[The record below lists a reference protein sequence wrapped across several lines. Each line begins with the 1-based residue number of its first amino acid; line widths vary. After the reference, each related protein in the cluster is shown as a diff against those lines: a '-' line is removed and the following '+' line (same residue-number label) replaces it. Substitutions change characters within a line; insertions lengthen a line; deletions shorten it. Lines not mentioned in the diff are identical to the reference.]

1 MRPIGLIQDKLM
13 SVLEKIHAL
22 RQKFPRAEQQLADY
36 ILANP
41 DHIRDMPSQTLA
53 QAVGISQASVV
64 RFTQKLG
71 YKGYPDFKFAIADS
85 LHRQTPAT
93 ADTARLHGEI
103 SLQDSFADMAQK
115 LLASKINVLQKTHA
129 INSQASFEHAAMW
142 LRKAKRILLCGKGGS
157 ALVAKDFS
165 FKLQKL
171 GMAALAE
178 TDTHVQLA
186 NVANYSNED
195 VLIVISES
203 GETADSVKITEQAA
217 ANGVNIISITGYGNN
232 NVARLAGVCLYT
244 VADES
249 SARLSSIL
257 ARNAQEL
264 VIDTLFILLTQT
276 CPQGRKMLAASN
288 QAVDTFLSR
297 RR

>member
-1 MRPIGLIQDKLM
+1 M

-22 RQKFPRAEQQLADY
+22 RLKFPRAEQQLADY

-71 YKGYPDFKFAIADS
+71 YKGYPDFKFAINDS
-85 LHRQTPAT
+85 LHRQPSPVSG
-93 ADTARLHGEI
+93 TARLHGEI

-129 INSQASFEHAAMW
+129 INSQASYEQAALW
-142 LRKAKRILLCGKGGS
+142 LRNAKRVLLCGKGGS

-186 NVANYSNED
+186 NVANYGQDD

-217 ANGVNIISITGYGNN
+217 ANHVNIISITSYGNN
-232 NVARLAGVCLYT
+232 NVARLAGLKLYT

-288 QAVDTFLSR
+288 QAVDTFLAR

>member
-1 MRPIGLIQDKLM
+1 M
-13 SVLEKIHAL
+13 SVLDKIHAL
-22 RQKFPRAEQQLADY
+22 REKFPRAEQQLADY

-41 DHIRDMPSQTLA
+41 DHIRDMPSQLLA

-71 YKGYPDFKFAIADS
+71 YKGYPDFKFAISDS
-85 LHRQTPAT
+85 LHRQLPANRS
-93 ADTARLHGEI
+93 AKLHGEI
-103 SLQDSFADMAQK
+103 SLQDSFSTMSQK
-115 LLASKINVLQKTHA
+115 LLAVKINVLQKTHA
-129 INSQASFEHAAMW
+129 INNQACFEQAALW
-142 LRKAKRILLCGKGGS
+142 LRSAKRILLCGKGGS

-165 FKLQKL
+165 YKLQKL

-186 NVANYSNED
+186 NIANYSGND
-195 VLIVISES
+195 VLVLLSES
-203 GETADSVKITEQAA
+203 GETPDSVKITEQAA
-217 ANGVNIISITGYGNN
+217 ANGVQIISITSYGNN
-232 NVARLAGVCLYT
+232 SVSRLAGVKLYT

-276 CPQGRKMLAASN
+276 CPQGRQMLAASN
-288 QAVDTFLSR
+288 QAVDNFLAR
-297 RR
+297 KRQ

>member
-1 MRPIGLIQDKLM
+1 M
-13 SVLEKIHAL
+13 SVLDKINAL
-22 RQKFPRAEQQLADY
+22 RHKFPRAEQKLADY

-41 DHIRDMPSQTLA
+41 DQIRDMPSQLLA
-53 QAVGISQASVV
+53 QVVGISQASVV

-71 YKGYPDFKFAIADS
+71 YKGYPDFKFAISDS
-85 LHRQTPAT
+85 LHHQSPAENT
-93 ADTARLHGEI
+93 AKLHGEI
-103 SLQDSFADMAQK
+103 SLQDGFTQMSQK

-129 INSQASFEHAAMW
+129 INHQTSFEQAAAW
-142 LRKAKRILLCGKGGS
+142 LRDAKRILLCGKGGS

-186 NVANYSNED
+186 NIANYSNED
-195 VLIVISES
+195 VLVLLSES
-203 GETADSVKITEQAA
+203 GETPDSVKITEQAA
-217 ANGVNIISITGYGNN
+217 ANNVNIISITGYGNN
-232 NVARLAGVCLYT
+232 SVSRLAGVRLYT

-276 CPQGRKMLAASN
+276 CPQGRSKLAASN
-288 QAVDTFLSR
+288 QAVDAFLAR

>member
-1 MRPIGLIQDKLM
+1 M
-13 SVLEKIHAL
+13 SVLDKIKAL
-22 RQKFPRAEQQLADY
+22 RDKLPRAEQQLAGY
-36 ILANP
+36 VLANP
-41 DHIRDMPSQTLA
+41 DQIRDMSSQILA
-53 QAVGISQASVV
+53 NAVGISQASVV

-71 YKGYPDFKFAIADS
+71 YKGYPDFKFAISDS
-85 LHRQTPAT
+85 LHHQAP
-93 ADTARLHGEI
+93 DISSDKLHGEI
-103 SLQDSFADMAQK
+103 SLDDTFNTMSQK

-129 INSQASFEHAAMW
+129 INSQGSFEQAASL
-142 LRKAKRILLCGKGGS
+142 LRNAKRVLLCGKGGS

-165 FKLQKL
+165 YKLQKL

-186 NVANYSNED
+186 NIANYAADD
-195 VLIVISES
+195 VLVVISES

-217 ANGVNIISITGYGNN
+217 ANGVGIISITAYGANS
-232 NVARLAGVCLYT
+232 VARLASLNLYT
-244 VADES
+244 VAEES

-276 CPQGRKMLAASN
+276 CPQGRKKLAASN
-288 QAVDTFLSR
+288 QAVDTFLAR
-297 RR
+297 KR

>member
-1 MRPIGLIQDKLM
+1 M
-13 SVLEKIHAL
+13 SVLDKINAL
-22 RQKFPRAEQQLADY
+22 REKLPRAEQQLADY

-41 DHIRDMPSQTLA
+41 DHIRDMPSQMLA
-53 QAVGISQASVV
+53 KAVGISQASVV

-71 YKGYPDFKFAIADS
+71 YKGYPDFKFAINDS
-85 LHRQTPAT
+85 LHRQAPILST
-93 ADTARLHGEI
+93 DKLHGEI
-103 SLQDSFADMAQK
+103 SLDDTFSAMTQK

-129 INSQASFEHAAMW
+129 INSQTHFEQAALW
-142 LRKAKRILLCGKGGS
+142 LRNAKRVLLCGKGGS

-171 GMAALAE
+171 GIAALAE

-186 NVANYSNED
+186 NIANYTLDD
-195 VLIVISES
+195 VLVVLSES
-203 GETADSVKITEQAA
+203 GETPDSVKITEQAA
-217 ANGVNIISITGYGNN
+217 ANSVQIITITSYGNN
-232 NVARLAGVCLYT
+232 SVAKLAGVNLYT
-244 VADES
+244 VADEG

-276 CPQGRKMLAASN
+276 CPQGRKKLAASN
-288 QAVDTFLSR
+288 KAVDTFLAR
-297 RR
+297 KR

>member
-1 MRPIGLIQDKLM
+1 M
-13 SVLEKIHAL
+13 SVLDKIHAL
-22 RQKFPRAEQQLADY
+22 RDKFPRAEQQLAEY

-41 DHIRDMPSQTLA
+41 DHIRDMPSQMLA
-53 QAVGISQASVV
+53 KAVGISQASVV

-71 YKGYPDFKFAIADS
+71 YKGYPDFKFAITDS
-85 LHRQTPAT
+85 LHHQVLPAS
-93 ADTARLHGEI
+93 ADKLHGEI
-103 SLQDSFADMAQK
+103 SLDDTFSTMSQK
-115 LLASKINVLQKTHA
+115 LLASKINVLNKTHT
-129 INSQASFEHAAMW
+129 INSQTCYEQAALM
-142 LRKAKRILLCGKGGS
+142 LRNAKRVLLCGKGGS

-165 FKLQKL
+165 YKLQKL

-186 NVANYSNED
+186 NIANYTADD
-195 VLIVISES
+195 VLVVLSES
-203 GETADSVKITEQAA
+203 GETPDSVKITEQAA
-217 ANGVNIISITGYGNN
+217 SNSVQIISITAYGANSI
-232 NVARLAGVCLYT
+232 ARLAGLNLYT

-276 CPQGRKMLAASN
+276 CPQGRKKLAASN
-288 QAVDTFLSR
+288 KAVDTFLAR
-297 RR
+297 KR

>member
-1 MRPIGLIQDKLM
+1 M
-13 SVLEKIHAL
+13 SVLDKIHAL
-22 RQKFPRAEQQLADY
+22 REKFPRAEQQLAEY

-41 DHIRDMPSQTLA
+41 DHIRDMPSQMLA
-53 QAVGISQASVV
+53 KAVGISQASVV

-71 YKGYPDFKFAIADS
+71 YKGYPDFKFAITDS
-85 LHRQTPAT
+85 LHHQVLPAST
-93 ADTARLHGEI
+93 DKLHGEI
-103 SLQDSFADMAQK
+103 SLDDTFSTMSQK
-115 LLASKINVLQKTHA
+115 LLASKINVLNKTHS
-129 INSQASFEHAAMW
+129 INSQTSYEQAALM
-142 LRKAKRILLCGKGGS
+142 LRNAKRVLLCGKGGS

-165 FKLQKL
+165 YKLQKL

-186 NVANYSNED
+186 NIANYTAED
-195 VLIVISES
+195 VLVVLSES
-203 GETADSVKITEQAA
+203 GETTDSVKITEQAA
-217 ANGVNIISITGYGNN
+217 ANGVQIISITAYGSNSI
-232 NVARLAGVCLYT
+232 VKLAGLNLYT

-276 CPQGRKMLAASN
+276 CPQGRKKLAASN
-288 QAVDTFLSR
+288 KAVDTFLAR
-297 RR
+297 KR

>member
-1 MRPIGLIQDKLM
+1 MAVLDKI
-13 SVLEKIHAL
+13 SAL
-22 RQKFPRAEQQLADY
+22 REKLPRAEQQLANY

-41 DHIRDMPSQTLA
+41 AHIRDMPSQTLA
-53 QAVGISQASVV
+53 SAVGISQASVV

-71 YKGYPDFKFAIADS
+71 YKGYPDFKFALSDS
-85 LHRQTPAT
+85 LHLQAPAVT
-93 ADTARLHGEI
+93 SDKLHGEI
-103 SLQDSFADMAQK
+103 SLDDTFSAMSQK
-115 LLASKINVLQKTHA
+115 LLASKIHVLQKTHA
-129 INSQASFEHAAMW
+129 INPQTSFEQAALW
-142 LRKAKRILLCGKGGS
+142 LRDAKRILLCGKGGS

-165 FKLQKL
+165 YKLQKL

-186 NVANYSNED
+186 NIANYTKED
-195 VLIVISES
+195 VLVVLSES
-203 GETADSVKITEQAA
+203 GETADSVKITQQAA
-217 ANGVNIISITGYGNN
+217 LNGVQIISITSYGGNS
-232 NVARLAGVCLYT
+232 VAKLAGLQLFT

-276 CPQGRKMLAASN
+276 CPQGRQKLAASN
-288 QAVDTFLSR
+288 KAVDSFLAR
-297 RR
+297 KR

>member
-1 MRPIGLIQDKLM
+1 M
-13 SVLEKIHAL
+13 SVLDKIHAL
-22 RQKFPRAEQQLADY
+22 REKFPRAEQQLAEY
-36 ILANP
+36 ILTNP
-41 DHIRDMPSQTLA
+41 DQIRDMSSQMLA
-53 QAVGISQASVV
+53 KAVGISQASVV

-71 YKGYPDFKFAIADS
+71 YKGYPDFKFAITDS
-85 LHRQTPAT
+85 LHHQVLPVN
-93 ADTARLHGEI
+93 DDKLHGEI
-103 SLQDSFADMAQK
+103 SLDDSFSVMSQK
-115 LLASKINVLQKTHA
+115 LLASKINVLHKTHN
-129 INSQASFEHAAMW
+129 INPQTSYEQAALM
-142 LRKAKRILLCGKGGS
+142 LRHAKRVMLCGKGGS

-186 NVANYSNED
+186 NIANYTAED
-195 VLIVISES
+195 LLVVLSES
-203 GETADSVKITEQAA
+203 GETADIVKITEQAA
-217 ANGVNIISITGYGNN
+217 SNGVQIISITAYGPNSI
-232 NVARLAGVCLYT
+232 VRLAGLNLYT

-276 CPQGRKMLAASN
+276 SQEGRKKLAASN
-288 QAVDTFLSR
+288 QAVDTFLAR
-297 RR
+297 KR

>member
-1 MRPIGLIQDKLM
+1 M

-22 RQKFPRAEQQLADY
+22 RLKFPRAEQQLADY

-71 YKGYPDFKFAIADS
+71 YKGYPDFKFAINDS
-85 LHRQTPAT
+85 LHRQTPAVS
-93 ADTARLHGEI
+93 DTARLHGEI
-103 SLQDSFADMAQK
+103 SLQDGFADMAQK

-129 INSQASFEHAAMW
+129 INSQASYEQAALC

-186 NVANYSNED
+186 NIANYSNED

-203 GETADSVKITEQAA
+203 GETPDSVKITEQAA
-217 ANGVNIISITGYGNN
+217 TNGVNIISITSYGNN
-232 NVARLAGVCLYT
+232 NVARLAGLKLYT

-288 QAVDTFLSR
+288 QAVDTFLAR

>member
-1 MRPIGLIQDKLM
+1 M
-13 SVLEKIHAL
+13 SVLDKIKAL
-22 RQKFPRAEQQLADY
+22 RDKLPRAEQQLAGY
-36 ILANP
+36 VLANP
-41 DHIRDMPSQTLA
+41 DQIRDMSSQMLA
-53 QAVGISQASVV
+53 NAVGISQASVV

-71 YKGYPDFKFAIADS
+71 YKGYPDFKFAISDS
-85 LHRQTPAT
+85 LHHQAP
-93 ADTARLHGEI
+93 DISSDKLHGEI
-103 SLQDSFADMAQK
+103 SLDDTFNTMSQK

-129 INSQASFEHAAMW
+129 INSQGSFEQAASL
-142 LRKAKRILLCGKGGS
+142 LRNAKRVLLCGKGGS

-165 FKLQKL
+165 YKLQKL

-186 NVANYSNED
+186 NIANYTADD
-195 VLIVISES
+195 VLVVISES

-217 ANGVNIISITGYGNN
+217 ANGVGIISITAYGANS
-232 NVARLAGVCLYT
+232 VARLASLNLYT
-244 VADES
+244 VAEES

-276 CPQGRKMLAASN
+276 CPQGRKKLAASN
-288 QAVDTFLSR
+288 QAVDTFLAR
-297 RR
+297 KR

>member
-1 MRPIGLIQDKLM
+1 M
-13 SVLEKIHAL
+13 SVLDKIHAL
-22 RQKFPRAEQQLADY
+22 REKFPRAEQQLAEY

-41 DHIRDMPSQTLA
+41 DHIRDMPSQMLA
-53 QAVGISQASVV
+53 KAVGISQASVV

-71 YKGYPDFKFAIADS
+71 YKGYPDFKFAITDS
-85 LHRQTPAT
+85 LHHQVLPAS
-93 ADTARLHGEI
+93 ADKLHGEI
-103 SLQDSFADMAQK
+103 S
-115 LLASKINVLQKTHA
+115 LLASKINVLNKTHA
-129 INSQASFEHAAMW
+129 INSQTSYEQAALM
-142 LRKAKRILLCGKGGS
+142 LRNAKRVLLCGKGGS

-165 FKLQKL
+165 YKLQKL

-186 NVANYSNED
+186 NIANYTAED
-195 VLIVISES
+195 VLVVLSES

-217 ANGVNIISITGYGNN
+217 SNGVQIISVTAYGANN
-232 NVARLAGVCLYT
+232 IARLAGLNLYT

-276 CPQGRKMLAASN
+276 CPQGRKKLAASN
-288 QAVDTFLSR
+288 KAVDTFLAR
-297 RR
+297 KR